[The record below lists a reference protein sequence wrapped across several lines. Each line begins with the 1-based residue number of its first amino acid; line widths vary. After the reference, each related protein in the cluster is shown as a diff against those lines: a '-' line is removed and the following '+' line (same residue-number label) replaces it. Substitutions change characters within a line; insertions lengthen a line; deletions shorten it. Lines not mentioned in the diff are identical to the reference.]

1 MAAAAVFLCMLTGCQ
16 PAMSKPSDPS
26 TALRPGDVVRNKFPL
41 RFEDH
46 SFEAYCYN
54 TVGCRVSYGN
64 VVFGVEHGDERSP
77 APRDAGYRR
86 NWNATVVGLR
96 NFPPPAVVT
105 WKSVDGSPHEASVD
119 IGAIFRDQEI
129 LHPVPESEIPEGAG
143 YGISPDIFLE
153 VNDRTISVYMQ
164 AMIPTRQLQVPTN
177 KESNFR
183 NDLVLAWSR
192 TY

>member
-1 MAAAAVFLCMLTGCQ
+1 
-16 PAMSKPSDPS
+16 MSKPSDPS
-26 TALRPGDVVRNKFPL
+26 TALRPGDVVPNRFPL
-41 RFEDH
+41 RFEEH
-46 SFEAYCYN
+46 NFEAYCYN

-64 VVFGVEHGDERSP
+64 VVFGVERSDERSP

-86 NWNATVVGLR
+86 NWNATVVGLH
-96 NFPPPAVVT
+96 NFPPPAVAT
-105 WKSVDGSPHEASVD
+105 WKSVDGSAHEASVD

-129 LHPVPESEIPEGAG
+129 LHRVPESEIPDGAG

-164 AMIPTRQLQVPTN
+164 AHVPTKHEQIPGN
-177 KESNFR
+177 PYSHHRE
-183 NDLVLAWSR
+183 DLILAWSR